1 MIIAERK
8 PLEEIRNMLAGYK
21 RILVV
26 GCGTCVTICWAGGEK
41 EVGILSSQLRLA
53 SSKDG
58 SELCI
63 MEAVVERQC
72 EKEMV
77 IEELRDKVPG
87 VEAILS
93 LGCGAGVQTM
103 AELFEEKPVLPALNT
118 TFIGMPEKEG
128 LWVEMCGACGDC
140 FLDRTG
146 GICPVVRCAKG
157 LLNGPCGG
165 TRKGGKCEI
174 DPDKDC
180 AWVLIYHRLERQG
193 RLDLMRKYY
202 EPKNYRAVKRPG
214 KIEALEA

>member
-8 PLEEIRNMLAGYK
+8 PMEEIKQMIAPYNKL
-21 RILVV
+21 LVA
-26 GCGTCVTICWAGGEK
+26 GCGTCVTVCWVGGEK
-41 EVGILSSQLRLA
+41 EVGILASQLRLA
-53 SSKDG
+53 RSAEGNEIST
-58 SELCI
+58 L
-63 MEAVVERQC
+63 EATVERQC
-72 EKEMV
+72 EKEMTA
-77 IEELRDKVPG
+77 ELKDKVAE
-87 VEAILS
+87 VEAVLS
-93 LGCGAGVQTM
+93 LACGSGVQTM
-103 AELFEEKPVLPALNT
+103 AELFEDKPIFPAVNT

-146 GICPVVRCAKG
+146 GICPMVRCAKG

-174 DPDKDC
+174 DPEKDC
-180 AWVLIYHRLERQG
+180 AWEIIYRWLEKQG

-214 KIEALEA
+214 KVQAMQA

>member
-8 PLEEIRNMLAGYK
+8 PMEEIKQMIAPYK
-21 RILVV
+21 KLLVA

-41 EVGILSSQLRLA
+41 EVGILASQLRLA
-53 SSKDG
+53 RSTEGKEISI
-58 SELCI
+58 L
-63 MEAVVERQC
+63 EATVERQC
-72 EKEMV
+72 EKEMAV
-77 IEELRDKVPG
+77 ELKDKVAE
-87 VEAILS
+87 VEAVLS
-93 LGCGAGVQTM
+93 LACGSGVQTM
-103 AELFEEKPVLPALNT
+103 AELFEEKPVFPALNT

-174 DPDKDC
+174 DPEKDC
-180 AWVLIYHRLERQG
+180 AWVLIYRRLEKQG

-202 EPKNYRAVKRPG
+202 EAKNYRAVKRPG
-214 KIEALEA
+214 KVQAVQA

>member
-8 PLEEIRNMLAGYK
+8 PMEEIMEMMAPYK
-21 RILVV
+21 KLLLV

-41 EVGILSSQLRLA
+41 EVEVLASQLRLA
-53 SSKDG
+53 RKAEGNEISIL
-58 SELCI
+58 ETTI
-63 MEAVVERQC
+63 ERQC

-77 IEELRDKVPG
+77 EEIRDKVAE

-93 LGCGAGVQTM
+93 LACGSGVQTM
-103 AELFEEKPVLPALNT
+103 AELFEEKPVFPALNT

-165 TRKGGKCEI
+165 TRKGGKCEV
-174 DPDKDC
+174 DPEKDC
-180 AWVLIYHRLERQG
+180 AWVLVYRRLEKQG
-193 RLDLMRKYY
+193 RLGLMRKYY
-202 EPKNYRAVKRPG
+202 PPKNFRAVKRPG
-214 KIEALEA
+214 IIQAVKA

>member
-21 RILVV
+21 KILVV

-58 SELCI
+58 NELSV

-77 IEELRDKVPG
+77 LEELGDKAPG

-93 LGCGAGVQTM
+93 LGCGAGVQMM

-180 AWVLIYHRLERQG
+180 AWVLIYHRLQKQG
-193 RLDLMRKYY
+193 RLNLMRKYY

-214 KIEALEA
+214 KVQAMQA